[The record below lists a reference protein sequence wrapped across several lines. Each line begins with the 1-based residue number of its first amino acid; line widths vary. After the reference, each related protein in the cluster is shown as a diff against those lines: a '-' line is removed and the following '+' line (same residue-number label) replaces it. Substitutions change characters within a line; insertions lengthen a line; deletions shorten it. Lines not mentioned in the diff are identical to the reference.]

1 MNAQQKKVLQIL
13 VIITLIVAVLGVIYL
28 KLIKPKMDKRKEDLR
43 VKETSVI
50 ISAQPTVER
59 LDLNLAPMQ
68 NQVLDNLDNA
78 GRFQGLGGKIFDM
91 PKAA

>member
-43 VKETSVI
+43 VKETAVI
-50 ISAQPTVER
+50 IAAQPTVEK

-68 NQVLDNLDNA
+68 NQVLDNLDNM
-78 GRFQGLGGKIFDM
+78 GRLQGVGGKWFDM
-91 PKAA
+91 PQAA